1 MNLCIQYDAVA
12 AAYKQ
17 LEEELKHAKY
27 PYGPTSD
34 APRSV
39 DVSYFYSPANN
50 MDTSGAGE
58 QPMNVDVYG
67 DAKLRKLANEDMF
80 HLSPLPVN
88 IPPLPSAIQG
98 FSALAEDDDDIKGT
112 RDKSMSY
119 SQKSIVYDHT
129 LPRSAIQPIPIP
141 NKSHVPRV
149 SSGLAITV
157 PETFDPWES
166 GTPPSFPQAY
176 DFSMGGCSASPMAE
190 PSIRGRPTPSQAS
203 ELRVGGP
210 SPTRQ
215 YLYNDGH
222 REHGRE
228 RSPVGQWEHRR
239 VQLHDLLGS
248 QKSSSLPANSQPQSI
263 LSSEIRPPH
272 SRSYSVQSVSQT
284 PVPTN
289 PSPTPSTS
297 MKSSP
302 SPILSQNHGN
312 HHTAN
317 STPRTAPLI
326 SHASSAAIQLERE
339 RLRAEKERE
348 GNRDREQDRRQQGGS
363 SSGSLRDTTNAHQ
376 RMGNLASGK
385 PKTQLYA

>member
-1 MNLCIQYDAVA
+1 LNLCIQYDAVA

-98 FSALAEDDDDIKGT
+98 FSALAEDDDD
-112 RDKSMSY
+112 M
-119 SQKSIVYDHT
+119 
-129 LPRSAIQPIPIP
+129 
-141 NKSHVPRV
+141 
-149 SSGLAITV
+149 